1 MGLFDDLLG
10 DAVGTQGEERKKQ
23 SSSLVAGLLDLLDE
37 PDTGGIQGL
46 SQRSQSQGFGDVVSS
61 WIGTGRNKSIS
72 PDQVNEL
79 LGERRVNALG
89 QSAGLAGPLAAGAI
103 GALLPILI
111 DRLTRD
117 GKVPTSTETQQRGR
131 EILRELP
138 QAAPSAGPSKP
149 RADFSNVQAGAS
161 TTTVRPEPAK
171 PPEPE
176 IYTVV
181 AGDSLSKIA
190 KRLLGDANQWRRIF
204 EANRD
209 QIKNPDLIQP
219 GQKLKIPKA

>member
-1 MGLFDDLLG
+1 MGLFDELLG
-10 DAVGTQGEERKKQ
+10 NAVGTQGEERTKQ
-23 SSSLVAGLLDLLDE
+23 SSSLVQGLLDLLDE

-46 SQRSQSQGFGDVVSS
+46 SQRSQGQGLSDVVAS
-61 WIGTGRNKSIS
+61 WIGTGSNRSIT
-72 PDQVNEL
+72 PDQVSAL
-79 LGERRVNALG
+79 LGSRRVQALG

-103 GALLPILI
+103 AALLPVLI
-111 DRLTRD
+111 DKLTSD
-117 GKVPTSTETQQRGR
+117 GKVPTPVETQQRGR
-131 EILRELP
+131 AILRDLP
-138 QAAPSAGPSKP
+138 QAAPAAAPARP

-161 TTTVRPEPAK
+161 TAVKP

-176 IYTVV
+176 VYTVV

-190 KRLLGDANQWRRIF
+190 KRAYGDANQWRRIF

-209 QIKNPDLIQP
+209 QIKNPDLIKP